1 MRERHETVPNPVN
14 EAGIPRRRYP
24 GTAMLGR
31 IVFPAKRRQEE
42 ISKGAVGR
50 GVGGWRGGCVGAMD
64 AWTDGRGEWRRRF
77 RRVAIRGVA
86 RWERAT
92 SSSLWWEAAPARPPK
107 PTSTTPAEGFQRAV
121 DKENFDAGASHW
133 VDVV

>member
-77 RRVAIRGVA
+77 RRVAIVSTLRIPALHVLGSPNLWRRAVGVA
-86 RWERAT
+86 LTPIR
-92 SSSLWWEAAPARPPK
+92 RPRP
-107 PTSTTPAEGFQRAV
+107 RR
-121 DKENFDAGASHW
+121 
-133 VDVV
+133 